1 MANEMYKV
9 KLSDGT
15 ELKNLELNGNNFIS
29 KTEVTP
35 EMFAGKLA
43 HVTIEGPE
51 GADGAVLLG
60 EHEHME
66 LIQIA
71 HYSDGWY
78 FVIRDIPADKL
89 EKLKTRGDIEYLA
102 MMMDVDL

>member
-35 EMFAGKLA
+35 EMFAGKMG
-43 HVTIEGPE
+43 HVTITGPE
-51 GADGAVLLG
+51 GADAAGLLG

-71 HYSDGWY
+71 HYDDGWY
-78 FVIRDIPADKL
+78 FVLRDIPTEKL
-89 EKLKTRGDIEYLA
+89 EKLKLRGDIAYIA
-102 MMMDVDL
+102 MMAGIEL